1 MQFVCKI
8 SFLRYKF
15 IQYVSILY
23 IFLPFSYN
31 TNFYRFTDLPEAIYD
46 VVSLESLIAND
57 NVIATIDVS
66 SLEKLKKLAIL
77 NLTNNN
83 IAHVP
88 PELGNLK
95 NLR

>member
-1 MQFVCKI
+1 MCQF
-8 SFLRYKF
+8 FH
-15 IQYVSILY
+15 SIFY
-23 IFLPFSYN
+23 YEI
-31 TNFYRFTDLPEAIYD
+31 FYRFVELPEAIYN
-46 VVSLESLIAND
+46 VVSLESLMAND
-57 NVIATIDVS
+57 NLIEKIDVS
-66 SLEKLKKLAIL
+66 SLKKLKKLAIL

>member
-1 MQFVCKI
+1 MYLFC
-8 SFLRYKF
+8 
-15 IQYVSILY
+15 
-23 IFLPFSYN
+23 IFFYHLFSYN
-31 TNFYRFTDLPEAIYD
+31 KNFYRFIDIPEAIYD
-46 VVSLESLIAND
+46 VVSLESLIANN

-66 SLEKLKKLAIL
+66 SLEKLKRLATL
-77 NLTNNN
+77 NLANNN

>member
-1 MQFVCKI
+1 MYLFCIFFLTICLLIIKI
-8 SFLRYKF
+8 STNNKF
-15 IQYVSILY
+15 
-23 IFLPFSYN
+23 N
-31 TNFYRFTDLPEAIYD
+31 KNFYRFTDIPEAIYD

-66 SLEKLKKLAIL
+66 SLEKLKRLAIL

>member
-1 MQFVCKI
+1 MRYI
-8 SFLRYKF
+8 SFC
-15 IQYVSILY
+15 
-23 IFLPFSYN
+23 
-31 TNFYRFTDLPEAIYD
+31 RFTELPEAIYD

-57 NVIATIDVS
+57 NLIVKIDVS
-66 SLEKLKKLAIL
+66 LLEKLKRLAVL

-83 IAHVP
+83 IAHLP

>member
-1 MQFVCKI
+1 
-8 SFLRYKF
+8 
-15 IQYVSILY
+15 
-23 IFLPFSYN
+23 
-31 TNFYRFTDLPEAIYD
+31 
-46 VVSLESLIAND
+46 LESLNAND
-57 NVIATIDVS
+57 NQIAKIDVPL
-66 SLEKLKKLAIL
+66 LEKLKSLAVL

>member
-1 MQFVCKI
+1 MQHF
-8 SFLRYKF
+8 FL
-15 IQYVSILY
+15 ILKY
-23 IFLPFSYN
+23 IICYILFC
-31 TNFYRFTDLPEAIYD
+31 RFTELPEAIYN

-57 NVIATIDVS
+57 NLIVKIDVPL
-66 SLEKLKKLAIL
+66 LEKLKKLAVL

-95 NLR
+95 NLRLYKYYILVV